1 MINDVKQE
9 SQVRMEK
16 SIDALKHEM
25 SRIRT
30 GRAHPGLLE
39 QITVDYYGS
48 ATPLSQVANV
58 SVADAR
64 MLTVTPWE
72 KTMVP
77 VVEKAIMNAD
87 LGLNPAT
94 AGTTIRVPM
103 PPLTEERRKELIRL
117 VRSTAENA
125 RIAIR
130 NIRRDANGQ
139 LKDFLKEKEISED
152 DDRRGQ
158 EAIQKLTDK
167 FVTEVDA
174 ILNKKESDLMEI

>member
-1 MINDVKQE
+1 MINDVQQE
-9 SQVRMEK
+9 SKQRMEK
-16 SIDALKHEM
+16 SIESLKNEM

-48 ATPLSQVANV
+48 DTPLSQVANV

-77 VVEKAIMNAD
+77 VVEKAIMNSD

-94 AGTTIRVPM
+94 SGTTIRVPM
-103 PPLTEERRKELIRL
+103 PPLTEERRKELIKM
-117 VRSTAENA
+117 VRATAENG

-152 DDRRGQ
+152 DERRGQ
-158 EAIQKLTDK
+158 DGIQKLTDQ
-167 FVTEVDA
+167 FVAEIDKLLTA
-174 ILNKKESDLMEI
+174 KEADLMEI